1 MMLRLNSPRSIKMRN
16 SNDACIVLAAGG
28 GNRFGGDTPKQF
40 INLAG
45 VPVFIRTLQTI
56 VASDLFNYI
65 VLVVPDGWLE
75 HVSEKVALFGLVD
88 IHCISGASTRQGS
101 THNALIFLSEF
112 DINKVVIHD
121 SVRPFINSNILKEC
135 LLRLEDYDAVDTVV
149 DSPDTIIEAYDDY
162 VKNIPPRSSLKLGQ
176 TPQGFKFHLIAQAY
190 AQVDVGSLKVTDDCG
205 VFNLIFPERK
215 IGLVAGDSL
224 NIKITYE
231 SDLILANSILQSYSS
246 VALGA
251 SNDLSSFRYKNNVVI
266 GHSSGIG
273 ACIYGVLKLV
283 DPDCVVGGSRSN
295 GLDVEDN
302 YAVEDF
308 FRKIYNEK
316 GPIDNVIVCSG
327 LLSKRDFIDMPYDEI
342 LDIVNT
348 NLLGVLNIAHNC
360 IKYLNPNSGGLTVF
374 ASSAFSY
381 GRPGTSVYGATKA
394 ALVNFVQAVSQEDFA
409 SNLRINC
416 ICPERTNTPM
426 RRNAFGEERID
437 TLLDPKFVADET
449 LKFLTSN
456 LSGQIIY
463 IRNQ

>member
-1 MMLRLNSPRSIKMRN
+1 MRN

-40 INLAG
+40 VNLAG
-45 VPVFIRTLQTI
+45 VPVFIRTLQT
-56 VASDLFNYI
+56 VLASDLFNHV
-65 VLVVPDGWLE
+65 VLVVPDGWME
-75 HVSEKVALFGLVD
+75 YACEKVASFGLVD
-88 IHCISGASTRQGS
+88 VRCISGASTRQAS

-112 DINKVVIHD
+112 NINKVLIHD
-121 SVRPFINSNILKEC
+121 SVRPFINSNILTDC
-135 LLRLEDYDAVDTVV
+135 LLLLEDYDAVDTVV
-149 DSPDTIIEAYDDY
+149 DSPDTIIEASDGYI
-162 VKNIPPRSSLKLGQ
+162 KNIPPRSSLKLGQ
-176 TPQGFKFHLIAQAY
+176 TPQGFKYHLIIKAY
-190 AQVDVGSLKVTDDCG
+190 EQVDVGALKVTDDCG
-205 VFNLIFPERK
+205 VFNLVFPERK
-215 IGLVAGDSL
+215 IGLVAGDPL

-231 SDLILANSILQSYSS
+231 SDLLLANSILQSFSS

-273 ACIYGVLKLV
+273 ACIYDVLKLV
-283 DPDCVVGGSRSN
+283 YPDCVVGGSRSS
-295 GLDVEDN
+295 GLDIRDN
-302 YAVEDF
+302 NAVEVF

-327 LLSKRDFIDMPYDEI
+327 VLSKMDFVDMYYDDI
-342 LDIVNT
+342 LNIVNI
-348 NLLGVLNIAHNC
+348 NLLGVLNVSSKC
-360 IKYLNPNSGGLTVF
+360 IKYLNPNSGGLTLF

-394 ALVNFVQAVSQEDFA
+394 ALVNFVQAVSQEGFT

-416 ICPERTNTPM
+416 ICPERANTPM
-426 RRNAFGEERID
+426 RRNAFGEEKLD
-437 TLLDPKFVADET
+437 TLLGPKFVANAT
-449 LKFLTSN
+449 LNFLTTS